1 MKTIPSL
8 LTAVLLTA
16 VCVKAETASA
26 DPIQA
31 ASDAFGK
38 NDLEK
43 AETLVA
49 PLAEGATARPA
60 ACALLGDVRLR
71 QKRTKEAVE
80 LFDRAAQLDPKNAS
94 FQSRLGVALSQRMN
108 EVNFMQQGM
117 LAGRMLGA
125 FKRSIEL
132 DPDHVPGYIGLAR
145 YYAHAPAIA
154 GGDMETAVKYAGEA
168 QKRDRFSGTLELG
181 FLAEQQDQFGAA
193 LKDFEE
199 ALQLHPG
206 QAWLEETTAKVL
218 VRLNRPA
225 EARVRLEKALAL
237 EPGRESARRALAG
250 LPAAP

>member
-49 PLAEGATARPA
+49 PLAEGAAAQPA

-145 YYAHAPAIA
+145 YYANAPAIA
-154 GGDMETAVKYAGEA
+154 GGDMAAAVKYAGEA
-168 QKRDRFSGTLELG
+168 KKRDRFTGTLELG
-181 FLAEQQDQFGAA
+181 FLAERQEQFEEA

-237 EPGRESARRALAG
+237 EPGRESARQALAG